1 MVAARASHRPR
12 SNERIVTNNTTEP
25 LKGWWWFIPVM
36 EEQGRPAEGQRR
48 AEEAPLKVTVAEMHL
63 HLLTADL
70 PEEEDVVSSYRRRE
84 AAWISLITHA
94 VVIALLILVPKWSFR
109 QPVIVPI
116 KEKQDTTFLSLPDDL
131 QKVKPPKTEIISDK
145 NRTAQTPK
153 PTVDKE
159 TLRKLIDA
167 RKPGPPKP
175 QAAPP
180 PAQQA
185 MQNPAT
191 AQAPVPEVQKPPQTT
206 AQLQAPAP
214 AAPKKSPFAIASPGT
229 IVSNATH
236 SMANSNG
243 AGTTEFGGGEY
254 GSGVRPKVDTRG
266 GMEILSDTMGV
277 DFGPY
282 MKRLT
287 FTVLDHW
294 EPLMP
299 ESAMPPI
306 SRKGVVVIE
315 FSITKDGRVM
325 GMKLVSGS
333 GDVSLDRA
341 AWGAITGANPLPALP
356 KNFAGDYFTIRGH
369 FLYNPDKNGLE

>member
-1 MVAARASHRPR
+1 
-12 SNERIVTNNTTEP
+12 
-25 LKGWWWFIPVM
+25 M
-36 EEQGRPAEGQRR
+36 EEQGRPAEGQLR
-48 AEEAPLKVTVAEMHL
+48 AGEAPLKVTAAEMRL

-70 PEEEDVVSSYRRRE
+70 PEEDDVVSSYRRRE

-94 VVIALLILVPKWSFR
+94 IIIALLILTPRWSFR

-116 KEKQDTTFLSLPDDL
+116 KEKQETTFIPLPDDL
-131 QKVKPPKTEIISDK
+131 LKVKPPKTDIISDK
-145 NRTAQTPK
+145 NRIAQTRT

-167 RKPGPPKP
+167 RKPGPPTP
-175 QAAPP
+175 SAPP
-180 PAQQA
+180 PGQQA
-185 MQNPAT
+185 MQQNPAT

-214 AAPKKSPFAIASPGT
+214 AAPKKSPFAIASPGAS
-229 IVSNATH
+229 VSQAIQSVAEGH
-236 SMANSNG
+236 G

-266 GMEILSDTMGV
+266 GLEILSDTMGV

-282 MKRLT
+282 MKRLRY
-287 FTVLDHW
+287 TVQTHW
-294 EPLMP
+294 DPLIP
-299 ESAMPPI
+299 ESALPPI
-306 SRKGVVVIE
+306 MRKGVVVIE

-325 GMKLVSGS
+325 GMKLISGS

-341 AWGAITGANPLPALP
+341 AWAAITDAIPLPNLP
-356 KNFAGDYFTIRGH
+356 KDFAGDYLQIRAR
-369 FLYNPDKNGLE
+369 FYYNPDKNDLE

>member
-1 MVAARASHRPR
+1 
-12 SNERIVTNNTTEP
+12 
-25 LKGWWWFIPVM
+25 M

-48 AEEAPLKVTVAEMHL
+48 AEEAPLKVTAAEMHL

-94 VVIALLILVPKWSFR
+94 IIIALLIFLPRWSFR
-109 QPVIVPI
+109 RPVIVPI
-116 KEKQDTTFLSLPDDL
+116 HEKQETTFIPLPDDL
-131 QKVKPPKTEIISDK
+131 LKVKPPKTPIISDK
-145 NRTAQTPK
+145 NRIAQTRT
-153 PTVDKE
+153 PTVDKD

-175 QAAPP
+175 SAPP
-180 PAQQA
+180 PGQQA
-185 MQNPAT
+185 MQQNPAT
-191 AQAPVPEVQKPPQTT
+191 AQAPVPEVQKPPQAT

-229 IVSNATH
+229 SVSDAIH
-236 SMANSNG
+236 SVANSHG

-254 GSGVRPKVDTRG
+254 GSGLRPKVDTG
-266 GMEILSDTMGV
+266 GRLEILSDTMGV

-282 MKRLT
+282 MKRLK
-287 FTVLDHW
+287 FTVEEHLD
-294 EPLMP
+294 PLLP
-299 ESAMPPI
+299 ESFFPPI
-306 SRKGVVVIE
+306 RRKGVVVIE

-325 GMKLVSGS
+325 GMKLISGS

-341 AWGAITGANPLPALP
+341 AWGSITNAIPLPNLP
-356 KNFAGDYFTIRGH
+356 KDFPGDYFTIRGH
-369 FLYNPDKNGLE
+369 FYFNPDKNGLE

>member
-1 MVAARASHRPR
+1 
-12 SNERIVTNNTTEP
+12 
-25 LKGWWWFIPVM
+25 M

-70 PEEEDVVSSYRRRE
+70 PEEEDVVSTYRRRE

-94 VVIALLILVPKWSFR
+94 VIIALLIFLPRWSFN
-109 QPVIVPI
+109 QPVIAPI
-116 KEKQDTTFLSLPDDL
+116 REKQETTFIPLPDDL
-131 QKVKPPKTEIISDK
+131 LKVKPPKTDIISDK
-145 NRTAQTPK
+145 NRIAQTRT

-167 RKPGPPKP
+167 RKAGPPKP
-175 QAAPP
+175 QAPP
-180 PAQQA
+180 PGQQA
-185 MQNPAT
+185 MQQNPAT
-191 AQAPVPEVQKPPQTT
+191 AQAAAPVPEVQKPQTT

-214 AAPKKSPFAIASPGT
+214 VAPKKSPFAIASPGAS
-229 IVSNATH
+229 VSDAIH
-236 SMANSNG
+236 SVANSH
-243 AGTTEFGGGEY
+243 GTGSTEFGGGEY

-266 GMEILSDTMGV
+266 GLEILSDTMGV

-287 FTVLDHW
+287 FSVEDHW
-294 EPLMP
+294 EPLIP
-299 ESAMPPI
+299 ESAWPPV

-315 FSITKDGRVM
+315 FAIKKDGSVM
-325 GMKLVSGS
+325 GMKLISGS

-341 AWGAITGANPLPALP
+341 AWAAITSAIPLPNLP
-356 KNFAGDYFTIRGH
+356 KDFAGDYLQIRGR
-369 FLYNPDKNGLE
+369 FYYNPEKNGVE

>member
-1 MVAARASHRPR
+1 
-12 SNERIVTNNTTEP
+12 
-25 LKGWWWFIPVM
+25 M

-48 AEEAPLKVTVAEMHL
+48 AEEAPLKVTAAEMHL

-94 VVIALLILVPKWSFR
+94 VIIALLIFVPKWSFK

-116 KEKQDTTFLSLPDDL
+116 KEKQETFILLPDDAL
-131 QKVKPPKTEIISDK
+131 KVKPPPTNITSDK
-145 NRTAQTPK
+145 NRIAQTRTPA
-153 PTVDKE
+153 VDKE

-175 QAAPP
+175 PAAP

-185 MQNPAT
+185 MQQNPAT

-229 IVSNATH
+229 SVSDAIH
-236 SMANSNG
+236 SVANSHG
-243 AGTTEFGGGEY
+243 AGATEFGGGEY
-254 GSGVRPKVDTRG
+254 RSGVRPKVDARG
-266 GMEILSDTMGV
+266 GLEILSDTMGV

-282 MKRLT
+282 MKRLRY
-287 FTVLDHW
+287 TVQTHW
-294 EPLMP
+294 DPLIP
-299 ESAMPPI
+299 ESALPPI
-306 SRKGVVVIE
+306 MRKGVVMIE

-325 GMKLVSGS
+325 GMKLISGS

-341 AWGAITGANPLPALP
+341 AWAAITDAIPLPNLP
-356 KNFAGDYFTIRGH
+356 KDFAGDYLQIRAR
-369 FLYNPDKNGLE
+369 FYYNPDKNDLE